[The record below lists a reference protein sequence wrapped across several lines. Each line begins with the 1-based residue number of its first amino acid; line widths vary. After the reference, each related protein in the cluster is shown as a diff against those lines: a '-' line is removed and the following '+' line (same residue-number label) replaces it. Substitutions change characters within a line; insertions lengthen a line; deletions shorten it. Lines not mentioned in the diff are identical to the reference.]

1 MSEENKQLL
10 KNEINIL
17 QQLDHPNIVKLYET
31 YESPDELYL
40 VMELCTGG
48 ELYTRLMEQHSI
60 CHQRDLSMRRLSI
73 QWRRNSIDYEKTSK
87 CCELFA
93 WETYCSS
100 WFEVSF
106 FNHQITQ

>member
-48 ELYTRLMEQHSI
+48 ELCTRLME
-60 CHQRDLSMRRLSI
+60 
-73 QWRRNSIDYEKTSK
+73 
-87 CCELFA
+87 
-93 WETYCSS
+93 
-100 WFEVSF
+100 
-106 FNHQITQ
+106 